1 MVLALF
7 LLGGQPFINTVQEV
21 LIQHAHEQ
29 RETERLEQR
38 ARDPHKTLHVQGK
51 QETKG
56 HVSVNDVQ
64 LLPDEKGVLA
74 EPRDQEDMPSTQKS
88 TPAPESE
95 FMALPAQTQV
105 TLEQPQEDNRREEI
119 LETLKSVPAQAYKRR
134 RDLYTEL
141 VAVSPNE
148 EAALENLA
156 FYTRQYAEQLDREQ
170 AEAQRKKKETEN
182 AIEEALA
189 LWAPLSVSLQ
199 DGEVTVV
206 TKEPSVAEAIYYVM
220 VQGICM
226 SAPGSLHGV
235 SAVSFVNRL
244 SDQGLVFEGGET
256 ECKEHVLA
264 KDGEMWVRGLTHR
277 LVN

>member
-21 LIQHAHEQ
+21 LIQHAYEQ

-38 ARDPHKTLHVQGK
+38 ARDPHKTLHVQEK
-51 QETKG
+51 QETRG
-56 HVSVNDVQ
+56 HASANDVQ
-64 LLPDEKGVLA
+64 LLSDEKGVLA
-74 EPRDQEDMPSTQKS
+74 EHRDQEDMPSTQKS
-88 TPAPESE
+88 MPAPESE

-105 TLEQPQEDNRREEI
+105 TLEQPQEDKRREEI

-148 EAALENLA
+148 EAALE
-156 FYTRQYAEQLDREQ
+156 QLSPAQ
-170 AEAQRKKKETEN
+170 AEAQRKKKATEK

-206 TKEPSVAEAIYYVM
+206 TKEPSVAEAIYHAM

-226 SAPGSLHGV
+226 FAPGSLHGV